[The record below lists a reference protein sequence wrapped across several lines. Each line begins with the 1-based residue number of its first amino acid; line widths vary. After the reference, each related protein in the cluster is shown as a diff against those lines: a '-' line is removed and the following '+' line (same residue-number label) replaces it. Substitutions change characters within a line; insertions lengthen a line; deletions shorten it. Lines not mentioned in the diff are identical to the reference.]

1 MSKVGYTEM
10 SLGKALQ
17 YEHRIKVNDFVRV
30 LKQKGEI
37 RTNLLEVFPD
47 LKVEFVIR
55 MLAETCTV
63 NDVQYQYNN
72 VGIYNKQNQ
81 LQLHK
86 KPGDLFF
93 FIEIENVGVEEAK
106 LAGEVKIDMDGKVET
121 IKLGDVEKMVF
132 QAFTKSKLLIDSGKS
147 VRRTHPTTNH
157 QEIYP
162 GVFIYNADGGWQ
174 DEAVNM
180 ELVFSLHHPGVLLR
194 SQEVSVPKSLRSQET
209 LPAVTKSIMLD
220 EATAD
225 LTVRCD
231 TKTFR
236 VHKTFLCSRYV
247 LVDLHLSLLAGL
259 KYFVGQKSCC
269 FI

>member
-63 NDVQYQYNN
+63 NDVQYLYTN
-72 VGIYNKQNQ
+72 VRIYNELNEQ
-81 LQLHK
+81 LTK

-93 FIEIENVGVEEAK
+93 FIEIQKAGAEEAK

-121 IKLGDVEKMVF
+121 IKLGDVEKMIY
-132 QAFTKSKLLIDSGKS
+132 QAFTNSKLLIDSGKS
-147 VRRTHPTTNH
+147 V
-157 QEIYP
+157 YP

-209 LPAVTKSIMLD
+209 LPAVNKSIMLD

-247 LVDLHLSLLAGL
+247 MVDLHLSLLAGL